1 LELVVPFEFGFPAL
15 WNIGNIHLRF
25 RIGSKDHDRRTDR
38 RTDERNLNAQQE
50 VTQMRRLL
58 LGKAFDS
65 FGKELSHLQRYKPT
79 IRFRL
84 SSLLRTFGAN
94 DSRRGKE
101 KIPSEK
107 LLTYRE
113 L

>member
-1 LELVVPFEFGFPAL
+1 
-15 WNIGNIHLRF
+15 
-25 RIGSKDHDRRTDR
+25 
-38 RTDERNLNAQQE
+38 
-50 VTQMRRLL
+50 MRRLL
-58 LGKAFDS
+58 LCKAFDS

-101 KIPSEK
+101 KIPNEN
-107 LLTYRE
+107 Y
-113 L
+113 

>member
-1 LELVVPFEFGFPAL
+1 
-15 WNIGNIHLRF
+15 
-25 RIGSKDHDRRTDR
+25 
-38 RTDERNLNAQQE
+38 
-50 VTQMRRLL
+50 MRRLL
-58 LGKAFDS
+58 LCKAFYS
-65 FGKELSHLQRYKPT
+65 FGKELSHLQRYEPT

-84 SSLLRTFGAN
+84 SSLLRTVGAN

>member
-1 LELVVPFEFGFPAL
+1 ME
-15 WNIGNIHLRF
+15 I
-25 RIGSKDHDRRTDR
+25 SY
-38 RTDERNLNAQQE
+38 LNAQQE

-58 LGKAFDS
+58 LCKAFDS
-65 FGKELSHLQRYKPT
+65 FGKELRHLQRYEPT